1 MVISGTDSLEVPT
14 VYKAYDSYV
23 SGLFFR
29 EYPHKISPYMVQYG
43 TNVAPF
49 EDPEDLPLIYPIPSK
64 SLCQGGTKSRSPRTR
79 VIPRWQEAPRLFRIV
94 FFGDLLDHF
103 GSMKLDLFSDILGWN
118 NWILRWLSWWLDV
131 NFQRKLE
138 LTAKDAFW
146 DARNWAKWPNV
157 NIS

>member
-1 MVISGTDSLEVPT
+1 MSLFDTSRVSQYPHEYGCLSVNHNLPHLFHGNLGHIHHFQTRPEHHIELVIYSMVISGTYSLEVPT

-94 FFGDLLDHF
+94 FF
-103 GSMKLDLFSDILGWN
+103 
-118 NWILRWLSWWLDV
+118 
-131 NFQRKLE
+131 
-138 LTAKDAFW
+138 
-146 DARNWAKWPNV
+146 
-157 NIS
+157 